1 MVYCAGSSRRG
12 RHQESE
18 ERKAEYSAMTFNY
31 HSHTTRCHH
40 ASGTQREFV
49 ERAIASGYTQW
60 GFSDH
65 TPYPFDN
72 GYVSTFRMLPED
84 LEGYVKETLDLKAEY
99 RGQLDIHLGLEV
111 EYYPRHFEALLR
123 LCEDY
128 PIEYFLLGQHCTEN
142 EYDGCASGRPT
153 GEESV
158 LAAYCRQVSEAMDT
172 GRFLYIAHPDLI
184 NYTGDKQI
192 YDRYMRDLCRK
203 AKAHGLPLEINLLGL
218 MEGRNYPG
226 ERFWKIAGEEGADA
240 IIGVDAHHVA
250 NVSLPEW
257 ERKAAALAEKYHLRL
272 RTNLL

>member
-1 MVYCAGSSRRG
+1 
-12 RHQESE
+12 
-18 ERKAEYSAMTFNY
+18 MTVNY

-40 ASGTQREFV
+40 AGGTQREFV
-49 ERAIASGYTQW
+49 EKAIASGFTKW

-72 GYVSTFRMLPED
+72 GYVSSFRMLPEE
-84 LEGYVKETLDLKAEY
+84 LEGYVRETLDLKAEY
-99 RGQLDIHLGLEV
+99 REEIDIRLGLEV

-142 EYDGCASGRPT
+142 EYDGCSSGAPT
-153 GEESV
+153 TEESV

-184 NYTGDKQI
+184 HYQGDERI
-192 YDRYMRDLCRK
+192 YERYMRELCRK

-218 MEGRNYPG
+218 TEGRNYPC
-226 ERFWKIAGEEGADA
+226 ERFWEIAGQEGAEA
-240 IIGVDAHHVA
+240 IIGVDAHYVA
-250 NVSLPEW
+250 RISLPEW
-257 ERKAAALAEKYHLRL
+257 EKKAEALAERHHLHL
-272 RTNLL
+272 LTDLTERT